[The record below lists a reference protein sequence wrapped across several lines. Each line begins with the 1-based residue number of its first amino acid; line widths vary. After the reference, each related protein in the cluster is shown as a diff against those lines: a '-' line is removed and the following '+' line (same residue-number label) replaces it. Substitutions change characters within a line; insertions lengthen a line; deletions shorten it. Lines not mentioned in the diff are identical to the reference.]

1 MKIDHQA
8 YSVGEGLILQVTL
21 SLSLRASYDIG
32 VTVHD
37 IDRNASELHI
47 VQCKYIHNV
56 VNVKASSYIHCYT
69 YMNVHVCTYMYDY
82 LPVIKFNPD
91 SRYMYVHG
99 NLMSVPPR
107 Y

>member
-32 VTVHD
+32 VTVRGV
-37 IDRNASELHI
+37 DRNASELCI

-69 YMNVHVCTYMYDY
+69 YMNIHVCIYIYIHVQIIY
-82 LPVIKFNPD
+82 L
-91 SRYMYVHG
+91 
-99 NLMSVPPR
+99 
-107 Y
+107 